1 MKTFFQFVEAKLFN
15 QYAQDHEVSI
25 DGIEEVVSQLTH
37 EQQVEFALYCAKD
50 CIHLSD
56 ESAKSEAE
64 KCIKLVEDWL
74 YSENKPNRNQLISA
88 ASSIYNFRMTRFSNN
103 YNPISDNC
111 LNSVY
116 FVVETAAASGSFF
129 SNAAHYAASAFAANN
144 VYDVSVDASDSDFES
159 ARTKKMQ
166 QYLNV
171 AKSYLISSDF
181 KPDVP
186 FFNKKEV
193 DKFDLHGFLDY
204 IEDNQMEIF
213 DKDNEGNV
221 VLDLA
226 GYRLV
231 AKDIHEMIDKI
242 SKDVNVINQLRR
254 MFKV

>member
-15 QYAQDHEVSI
+15 QYTQDHEVSRS
-25 DGIEEVVSQLTH
+25 GIEEVVSQLSH
-37 EQQVEFALYCAKD
+37 EQRVEFSLYCAKD
-50 CIHLSD
+50 CFHLND
-56 ESAKSEAE
+56 EHTREQAE
-64 KCIKLVEDWL
+64 RCIRLVEDWL
-74 YSENKPNRNQLISA
+74 YSENKPSRNQLTSTANEANSVTSYDNGSSA
-88 ASSIYNFRMTRFSNN
+88 AIYATLSARSAVYSIVYANSNYFKFYAFN
-103 YNPISDNC
+103 Y
-111 LNSVY
+111 
-116 FVVETAAASGSFF
+116 AA
-129 SNAAHYAASAFAANN
+129 NAANAANN
-144 VYDVSVDASDSDFES
+144 DVYGGD
-159 ARTKKMQ
+159 TYKKKMQ

-193 DKFDLHGFLDY
+193 DKLDLHGFLDY

-226 GYRLV
+226 GYKLV

-254 MFKV
+254 MFKI